1 MAKSHGLGFD
11 SKIPKYL
18 SQSILFT
25 AFPFVSI
32 LIILNLT
39 GFVERNVQFELNSF
53 MVLQII
59 ITFIFALQEE
69 ILFRGFLLNSLNLKF
84 SATTSLLISS
94 LVFSSIH
101 SINNNF
107 STIAAFN
114 TFLGGIFFGTIYL
127 KTRSLW
133 FPVFFHY
140 FWNLFQTL
148 FIGSNIAEIHQIQ
161 TLQSDSNSKII
172 EFIIGNDYGFEG
184 SVLCT
189 FILLLYIL
197 MFRKNE
203 TLNPYNSRTI
213 IICNLIQLNYC

>member
-1 MAKSHGLGFD
+1 
-11 SKIPKYL
+11 
-18 SQSILFT
+18 
-25 AFPFVSI
+25 
-32 LIILNLT
+32 
-39 GFVERNVQFELNSF
+39 

-148 FIGSNIAEIHQIQ
+148 FIGSNISGNP
-161 TLQSDSNSKII
+161 SDIKLFSLTSNSKII

-203 TLNPYNSRTI
+203 TLNPYNSSYNYYLQFNSDKLLLKNDISRTK
-213 IICNLIQLNYC
+213 